1 MNGIAFLKMHGL
13 GNDFV
18 ILDARARD
26 IPLDAQA
33 IRHIADRHVGVGCD
47 QLIRLEPSDR
57 GDVFMRIWNPDGTEA
72 EACGNATRCV
82 ARLLMAEETNHRI
95 AIETVAGLLE
105 GREKDG
111 VVTVDMGQ
119 AHLGWQ
125 DIPLAREADT
135 MSVDLGAVVP
145 AVCVSMGNPH
155 AVLFVEDCDAI
166 DLAAEGARLEH
177 HPMFPRR
184 ANISF
189 VTVESS
195 DRLRSRVWERSA
207 GATLACGSAA
217 CAIIVAAARR
227 ELTGRSA
234 TVALPGGELVMTW
247 REDGHVLMAGPTAL
261 SYRGTLDSLTPQAT

>member
-1 MNGIAFLKMHGL
+1 MDGIDFLKMHGL

-26 IPLDAQA
+26 IPLDPAA

-57 GDVFMRIWNPDGTEA
+57 ADVFMRIWNPDGSEA

-82 ARLLMAEETNHRI
+82 AHLLMAEEGNRRI

-105 GREKDG
+105 GREKAG
-111 VVTVDMGQ
+111 TVTVDMGP

-125 DIPLAREADT
+125 DIPLARECDT
-135 MSVDLGAVVP
+135 LEVELGAEAP

-155 AVLFVEDCDAI
+155 AVLFVADCDAI
-166 DLAAEGARLEH
+166 DLAREGARLEH
-177 HPMFPRR
+177 HGMFPRR

-189 VTVESS
+189 VTVENTE
-195 DRLRSRVWERSA
+195 RLRARVWERSA

-217 CAIIVAAARR
+217 CAIIVAAVRR
-227 ELTGRSA
+227 GLTERSA
-234 TVALPGGELVMTW
+234 TVALPGGELSMTW

-261 SYRGTLDSLTPQAT
+261 SYRGTLAGAA